1 MKYVSLNGVLGIYK
15 ANAAG
20 FLNPRNPNRTV
31 KRPDDRRRKTFAC
44 QESFGRPHQLFYSS
58 YYVFCR
64 MSLIVIIHLGICNTL
79 IDPLKDRG
87 DGLRGFNVCEQ
98 RDVQG
103 PRHHGWSLEGSRR
116 WSYRVRCVSAFPKNI
131 YYGCIYIIVLGT
143 QTCHVFSY
151 LGSTSGME
159 DDTRSLSASP
169 DGPSPGIPQRE
180 ARAALGRQ

>member
-98 RDVQG
+98 RDVRVRDTTVGLLRDRGDGLIGFDVCQPSRKTYTTVAFILLYWG
-103 PRHHGWSLEGSRR
+103 PRPVTCFLTLE
-116 WSYRVRCVSAFPKNI
+116 VRAEWRTI
-131 YYGCIYIIVLGT
+131 
-143 QTCHVFSY
+143 
-151 LGSTSGME
+151 
-159 DDTRSLSASP
+159 RALSPRHPTVPPPEFLSVK
-169 DGPSPGIPQRE
+169 
-180 ARAALGRQ
+180 RAPL